1 MRPFPAPPGRTIR
14 IGQIVPSSNI
24 TMETEIPQL
33 LAAHGA
39 RHGLRYTFHASR
51 MRMHK
56 VTKEELTAMNQE
68 GLRCIAELAD
78 AQVDVASTACLV
90 AHMAMGPGYHRTA
103 QAELEAEA
111 RRLGSKAA
119 VMTSSG
125 ALIEG
130 LRHLGA
136 KRIALMA
143 PYSDA
148 LTQAVVRYIE
158 AEGIEVK
165 HFLNF
170 RIEDNIAVGERDPM
184 LLLDDLKR
192 LETTGVDAVVLSVCV
207 QMPSLPAIHEAQ
219 QRLGLPV
226 TSTAICTVRGM
237 LDRLGLDAIIPGAGA
252 LMSDTSGL
260 KALSS
265 FHL

>member
-1 MRPFPAPPGRTIR
+1 MTKPIR

-24 TMETEIPQL
+24 TMETEIPAL
-33 LAAHGA
+33 LNAHGA
-39 RHGLRYTFHASR
+39 RHGLRYTFHSSR

-56 VTKEELTAMNQE
+56 VTREELVAMNKE

-103 QAELEAEA
+103 QTELEAEA

-148 LTQAVVRYIE
+148 LTQAVVKYIE
-158 AEGIEVK
+158 AEGVEVA

-170 RIEDNIAVGERDPM
+170 RIENNIAVGERDPM
-184 LLLDDLKR
+184 LLLDDLKN
-192 LETTGVDAVVLSVCV
+192 LNTAGVDAVVLSVCV

-219 QRLGLPV
+219 RRVGIPV
-226 TSTAICTVRGM
+226 TSTAVCTVRGM
-237 LDRLGLDAIIPGAGA
+237 LDRLGLAPEVPGAGA
-252 LMSDTSGL
+252 LLGERAGL
-260 KALSS
+260 EVTAT
-265 FHL
+265 

>member
-1 MRPFPAPPGRTIR
+1 MSRFTAPRGRSVR

-24 TMETEIPQL
+24 TMETEIPAL
-33 LAAHGA
+33 LNAHGA
-39 RHGLRYTFHASR
+39 QRFTFHSSR

-56 VTKEELTAMNQE
+56 VTREELVAMNKE
-68 GLRCIAELAD
+68 GLRCIAELTD

-111 RRLGSKAA
+111 RRLGSRAA

-130 LRHLGA
+130 LKHLGA

-148 LTQAVVRYIE
+148 LTQAVVKYIE

-170 RIEDNIAVGERDPM
+170 SIENNIAVGERDPM
-184 LLLDDLKR
+184 ALLDDLKN
-192 LETTGVDAVVLSVCV
+192 LKTAGVDAVVLSVCV

-219 QRLGLPV
+219 KRLGIPV

-237 LDRLGLDAIIPGAGA
+237 LDRLGLAAEVPGAGA
-252 LMSDTSGL
+252 LLGDRIGL
-260 KALSS
+260 EVTAK
-265 FHL
+265 

>member
-1 MRPFPAPPGRTIR
+1 MSPFPAPRGRTIR

-39 RHGLRYTFHASR
+39 RHGLRYTFHSSR

-56 VTKEELTAMNQE
+56 VTKEELTAMNKE

-78 AQVDVASTACLV
+78 ARVDVASTACLV

-148 LTQAVVRYIE
+148 LTQAVVKYIE

-170 RIEDNIAVGERDPM
+170 RIENNIAVGERDPM
-184 LLLDDLKR
+184 LLLDDLQR
-192 LETTGVDAVVLSVCV
+192 LNTDGVDAVVLSVCV

-219 QRLGLPV
+219 QRLGVPV

-237 LDRLGLDAIIPGAGA
+237 LDRLGREAGIPGGGA
-252 LMSDTSGL
+252 LLGDGASARSPLMQ
-260 KALSS
+260 
-265 FHL
+265 

>member
-1 MRPFPAPPGRTIR
+1 MKRPLR
-14 IGQIVPSSNI
+14 IGQIVPSSNV
-24 TMETEIPQL
+24 TMETEIPAML
-33 LAAHGA
+33 NAHGA
-39 RHGLRYTFHASR
+39 RFTFHASR

-56 VTKEELTAMNQE
+56 VTREALVAMNKE
-68 GLRCIAELAD
+68 GLRCIAELTD

-125 ALIEG
+125 ALVEG

-136 KRIALMA
+136 QRIALMA

-148 LTQAVVRYIE
+148 LTQAVVKYIE

-170 RIEDNIAVGERDPM
+170 RIENNLAVGERDPM
-184 LLLDDLKR
+184 LLLDDLKN
-192 LETTGVDAVVLSVCV
+192 LHTAGVDAVVLSVCV
-207 QMPSLPAIHEAQ
+207 QMPSLAAIHEAQ
-219 QRLGLPV
+219 RRLGIPV

-237 LDRLGLDAIIPGAGA
+237 LDRLGLAPEVPGAGA
-252 LMSDTSGL
+252 LLGDRVGL
-260 KALSS
+260 EVAAK
-265 FHL
+265 

>member
-1 MRPFPAPPGRTIR
+1 MKSALR

-24 TMETEIPQL
+24 TMETEIPAL
-33 LAAHGA
+33 LNTHGA
-39 RHGLRYTFHASR
+39 RHGRRYTFHSSR

-56 VTKEELTAMNQE
+56 VTREELVAMNRE
-68 GLRCIAELAD
+68 GLRCIAELTD

-130 LRHLGA
+130 LKHLEA

-148 LTQAVVRYIE
+148 LTQAVVKYIE
-158 AEGIEVK
+158 AEGIEVA

-170 RIEDNIAVGERDPM
+170 RIENNIAVGERDPM
-184 LLLDDLKR
+184 ALLDDLKN
-192 LETTGVDAVVLSVCV
+192 LSTSGVDAVVLSVCV
-207 QMPSLPAIHEAQ
+207 QMPSLPAIAEAQ
-219 QRLGLPV
+219 RRLGIPV
-226 TSTAICTVRGM
+226 TSTAVCTVRGM
-237 LDRLGLDAIIPGAGA
+237 LDRLGLEADVPGGGA
-252 LMSDTSGL
+252 LLGDRAGL
-260 KALSS
+260 EVAAK
-265 FHL
+265 

>member
-1 MRPFPAPPGRTIR
+1 MSPFTPPRGRVVR
-14 IGQIVPSSNI
+14 IGQIVPSSNV

-33 LAAHGA
+33 LNAHGA
-39 RHGLRYTFHASR
+39 RHGVRYTFHSSR

-56 VTKEELTAMNQE
+56 VTKEELIAMNKE
-68 GLRCIAELAD
+68 GLRCIAELVD
-78 AQVDVASTACLV
+78 AEVDVASTACLV

-111 RRLGSKAA
+111 RRAGSKAA

-130 LRHLGA
+130 LHKLQA
-136 KRIALMA
+136 KTIALMA

-148 LTQAVVRYIE
+148 LTQAVVKYVE

-165 HFLNF
+165 HFVNF
-170 RIEDNIAVGERDPM
+170 RIESNLAVGRRDP
-184 LLLDDLKR
+184 LLLLEDLKN
-192 LETTGVDAVVLSVCV
+192 LNVKGIDVVVLSVCV
-207 QMPSLPAIHEAQ
+207 QMPSLPAIYEAQ
-219 QRLGLPV
+219 RRLGIPV

-237 LDRLGLDAIIPGAGA
+237 LDRLGLKAEIPGGGVLLGDRAGLEA
-252 LMSDTSGL
+252 AS
-260 KALSS
+260 AAPV
-265 FHL
+265 

>member
-1 MRPFPAPPGRTIR
+1 MSKPIR

-24 TMETEIPQL
+24 TMETEIPAL
-33 LAAHGA
+33 LNAHGA
-39 RHGLRYTFHASR
+39 RHALRYTFHSSR

-56 VTKEELTAMNQE
+56 VTREELVAMNRE

-78 AQVDVASTACLV
+78 AQVDLASTACLV

-111 RRLGSKAA
+111 RRLGSKTA

-130 LRHLGA
+130 LGHLGA

-148 LTQAVVRYIE
+148 LTQAVVKYIE
-158 AEGIEVK
+158 AEGIEVA

-170 RIEDNIAVGERDPM
+170 RIENNIAVGERDPM
-184 LLLDDLKR
+184 LLLEDMKR
-192 LETTGVDAVVLSVCV
+192 LNTSGVDAVVLSVCV

-219 QRLGLPV
+219 QRLGIPV
-226 TSTAICTVRGM
+226 TSTAICTVRAM
-237 LDRLGLDAIIPGAGA
+237 LDRLGLAPEVPDGGA
-252 LMSDTSGL
+252 LLGDRAGLAMGQMS
-260 KALSS
+260 AAN
-265 FHL
+265 

>member
-1 MRPFPAPPGRTIR
+1 MKSALR
-14 IGQIVPSSNI
+14 IGQIVPSSNT
-24 TMETEIPQL
+24 TMETEIPAL
-33 LAAHGA
+33 LNAHGG
-39 RHGLRYTFHASR
+39 RFTFHSSR

-56 VTKEELTAMNQE
+56 VTREELVAMNKE

-78 AQVDVASTACLV
+78 AEVDLASTACLV

-130 LRHLGA
+130 LQHLGA

-148 LTQAVVRYIE
+148 LTQAVVKYIE

-170 RIEDNIAVGERDPM
+170 RIESNLAVGRRDP
-184 LLLDDLKR
+184 LELLDDLPR
-192 LETTGVDAVVLSVCV
+192 LDTRGVDAVVLSVCV

-219 QRLGLPV
+219 RRLGIPV
-226 TSTAICTVRGM
+226 TSTAVCTVRAM
-237 LDRLGLDAIIPGAGA
+237 LDRLGLAPEVPGAGA
-252 LMSDTSGL
+252 LLGDRAGL
-260 KALSS
+260 ELATN
-265 FHL
+265 

>member
-1 MRPFPAPPGRTIR
+1 MSKPIR
-14 IGQIVPSSNI
+14 IGQIVPSSNV
-24 TMETEIPQL
+24 TMETEIPAL
-33 LAAHGA
+33 LNAHGT
-39 RHGLRYTFHASR
+39 RHGHRYTFHSSR

-56 VTKEELTAMNQE
+56 VTREELVAMNKE
-68 GLRCIAELAD
+68 GLRCIAELTDAD
-78 AQVDVASTACLV
+78 VDVASTACLV

-111 RRLGSKAA
+111 RRLGARAA

-130 LRHLGA
+130 LKRLSA

-148 LTQAVVRYIE
+148 LTQAVVKYIE

-170 RIEDNIAVGERDPM
+170 RIEDNLAVGRRDPM
-184 LLLDDLKR
+184 LLLEDVKKLN
-192 LETTGVDAVVLSVCV
+192 TSGVDAVVLSVCV
-207 QMPSLPAIHEAQ
+207 QMPSLAAIHEAQ
-219 QRLGLPV
+219 RRLGIPV

-237 LDRLGLDAIIPGAGA
+237 LDRLDLAPEVPGAGA
-252 LMSDTSGL
+252 LLGDRVGL
-260 KALSS
+260 EVAAK
-265 FHL
+265 

>member
-1 MRPFPAPPGRTIR
+1 MSPFSAPRGRVIR
-14 IGQIVPSSNI
+14 IGQIVPSSNV
-24 TMETEIPQL
+24 TMETEIPAL
-33 LAAHGA
+33 LSAHGT
-39 RHGLRYTFHASR
+39 RHGLRYTFHSSR

-56 VTKEELTAMNQE
+56 VTKEELTAMNKQ
-68 GLRCIAELAD
+68 GLRCIAELVD
-78 AQVDVASTACLV
+78 AEVDVASTACLV

-111 RRLGSKAA
+111 RRNGSKAP

-130 LRHLGA
+130 LKHLGA

-148 LTQAVVRYIE
+148 LTQAVVKYIE

-170 RIEDNIAVGERDPM
+170 RIENNIAVGQRDHW
-184 LLLDDLKR
+184 K
-192 LETTGVDAVVLSVCV
+192 T
-207 QMPSLPAIHEAQ
+207 
-219 QRLGLPV
+219 
-226 TSTAICTVRGM
+226 
-237 LDRLGLDAIIPGAGA
+237 
-252 LMSDTSGL
+252 
-260 KALSS
+260 
-265 FHL
+265 